1 MSAKSFHQLRDL
13 ARKKAGAGG
22 EPDSKREPVHGVDAA
37 EQYRAAFGKDPHPR
51 MKEETIRKKVKEA
64 QQ

>member
-1 MSAKSFHQLRDL
+1 MSAKSFQQLRDL
-13 ARKKAGAGG
+13 ARKKAGKPG
-22 EPDSKREPVHGVDAA
+22 PQREPVHGTEAA

-51 MKEETIRKKVKEA
+51 MKEETILKKVEEA